1 MGIWSG
7 IRTTLSSGG
16 PLPDRGHITAA
27 APSRRFPDQPD
38 FVGRLLRLAF
48 THMAN
53 ELYALVSVRWPQVTP
68 AQSTVMILLDREGT
82 RVGDLAVR
90 AQVNKQSM
98 SEMVIALEKQ
108 GLVERRPD
116 PADGRARLVVPTAEG
131 WEAMR
136 AGLEAALA
144 IHGRWEALIGAEKMD
159 QLMALLRE
167 LVERLE
173 D

>member
-1 MGIWSG
+1 V
-7 IRTTLSSGG
+7 
-16 PLPDRGHITAA
+16 LPA
-27 APSRRFPDQPD
+27 RRFPDQPD

-48 THMAN
+48 SHMAE
-53 ELYALVSVRWPQVTP
+53 ELYALISDRWPQVTP
-68 AQSTVMILLDREGT
+68 AQATVMILLDREGL

-98 SEMVIALEKQ
+98 SEMVTALEKH

-116 PADGRARLVVPTAEG
+116 PTDGRARLVMPTVEG

-144 IHGRWEALIGAEKMD
+144 IHRRWQVIIGPEKMAA
-159 QLMALLRE
+159 LMELLRE
-167 LVERLE
+167 LVDRLE
-173 D
+173 AAPPG